1 MRSLAIVTVMVMV
14 MIMLRF
20 IMAIIHHGHRLDVT
34 QCRHARGLTRSLAAV
49 LCAGEEQRPGWL
61 RVLRTVS
68 GSTLSEVPSTVTPTS
83 TAMLTAIM
91 GPSGAG
97 KTSLLDCLAGRKTV
111 GDVSGTVRVNGEP
124 ITMAEVGERNSKS

>member
-1 MRSLAIVTVMVMV
+1 
-14 MIMLRF
+14 
-20 IMAIIHHGHRLDVT
+20 
-34 QCRHARGLTRSLAAV
+34 
-49 LCAGEEQRPGWL
+49 
-61 RVLRTVS
+61 LRTVS

-124 ITMAEVGERNSKS
+124 ITMAEVGEGNSKS